1 MTANTC
7 SAVPRKD
14 WRKLRAMSMKSM
26 AKKSLKQQQQQ
37 KKETKKMYEVAGNR
51 NLKRSNN
58 KRQRMP
64 LGHETL
70 HTCSPIKSLP
80 KGHSL
85 NVNYVK
91 IYEPRYARAFSPRFL
106 TLISTNHN
114 LSFAR
119 HHTQSLLNHSFS
131 CI

>member
-1 MTANTC
+1 MFC
-7 SAVPRKD
+7 STPQRLAKIKSYEYEINGKK
-14 WRKLRAMSMKSM
+14 KLETTTTT
-26 AKKSLKQQQQQ
+26 KKR
-37 KKETKKMYEVAGNR
+37 KKMYEVAGNR

-80 KGHSL
+80 KAHSL